1 MKIVRIKSPFL
12 FFCFLFSFATS
23 KVQAQTDF
31 VIMNDGTK
39 LMGEIKNQN
48 LKKVKFIGS
57 GEKKVRKF
65 GPTDITEVYKTGRET
80 FRSVGLPG
88 NKGRFFLQVLE
99 NGRIKLYEYFKGGMG
114 RTPAVPNSYGGSG
127 LGFGGNGPLQY
138 WYAQKDNG
146 ELVEVK
152 SNQMWG
158 SRKTRKDNFSTLIA
172 DNPRILDRYIK
183 EDKFTFD
190 FVRSL
195 IEEYN
200 NTQEKKD

>member
-1 MKIVRIKSPFL
+1 M
-12 FFCFLFSFATS
+12 
-23 KVQAQTDF
+23 
-31 VIMNDGTK
+31 
-39 LMGEIKNQN
+39 
-48 LKKVKFIGS
+48 
-57 GEKKVRKF
+57 
-65 GPTDITEVYKTGRET
+65 
-80 FRSVGLPG
+80 
-88 NKGRFFLQVLE
+88 
-99 NGRIKLYEYFKGGMG
+99 
-114 RTPAVPNSYGGSG
+114 
-127 LGFGGNGPLQY
+127 QY